1 MAYQA
6 VALNHRTLTT
16 WMHLMTCVSVII
28 PTHNRAG
35 VLGRAVASVL
45 AQTWADLELIVVD
58 DGSTDG
64 TAEVLAGFDDPRLTG
79 MRQENKGVSAARN
92 RGIAAS
98 RGEYI
103 ALLDSDD
110 SWMPDKLHKQLR
122 FMAESGM
129 DICQTEEVWIR
140 NGQRV
145 NPRFR
150 HAKPAGWFL
159 ERSLDLCLVSPSCV
173 MFSRR
178 LWDELGPFDERL
190 PACEDYSL
198 WLRVGVR
205 HPVGL
210 VPEALVVKTG
220 GHADQLSRRIV
231 GLDLYRVYAILD
243 LLGSMELTAEQRRL
257 AVGALREKVRLYAQ
271 GCIKHGKDEE
281 ALRVR
286 ELAAPYF

>member
-1 MAYQA
+1 
-6 VALNHRTLTT
+6 
-16 WMHLMTCVSVII
+16 MTCVSVII
-28 PTHNRAG
+28 PTHNRAD

-45 AQTWADLELIVVD
+45 AQTRADLELIVVD
-58 DGSTDG
+58 DGSTDH
-64 TAEVLAGFDDPRLTG
+64 TARVLAGFDDPRLTG
-79 MRQENKGVSAARN
+79 MHQENKGVSAARN

-98 RGEYI
+98 RGELV

-110 SWMPDKLHKQLR
+110 WWLPEKLARQVR
-122 FMAESGM
+122 FMAEGGFE
-129 DICQTEEVWIR
+129 ICQTDEVWIR
-140 NGQRV
+140 NGVRV

-159 ERSLDLCLVSPSCV
+159 ERSLELCLVSPSCV
-173 MFSRR
+173 MFTRR
-178 LWDELGPFDERL
+178 LWEELGPFDEGL

-210 VPEALVVKTG
+210 LPEALTVKTG
-220 GHADQLSRRIV
+220 GHPDQLSRRII
-231 GLDLYRVYAILD
+231 GLDLYRIYAILD
-243 LLGSMELTAEQRRL
+243 LLRSMDLTAEQRRL
-257 AVGALREKVRLYAQ
+257 AVRGLGEKVRLYAQ

-286 ELAAPYF
+286 ELAAPFL